1 MKAVGVVVEYNPFH
15 NGHLFHL
22 QQAMEQTDADLSI
35 AAMSGNFLQRGEPAL
50 VSKRARTKMA
60 LEAGVDIVFELPYRF
75 ATQHAETFAE
85 GAVSIL
91 SGAGC
96 DTLCFGSESGDLEAF
111 TNTVA
116 FLEENNEEF
125 QKKIKFYTGEG
136 HSYPKSIALSFQSLA
151 PSESF
156 IDISKPNNILGLHYL
171 QAIIRQESSMKA
183 ETITRKN
190 AGYHDEHFASATI
203 ASATSI
209 RKALFGAAGEIETI
223 KQYVPETTYAQL
235 INYRDQYGGFHS
247 WENYWPLLKY
257 KLTQS
262 NPSELREF
270 YEVEEGLE
278 NRLLAAAST
287 SCSFQQ
293 FMESIKTKRYTW
305 TRLQRVCLHILTN
318 TRKDTMKTSQKTV
331 NYLRLLGATEKG
343 RSYLNSKKKDFNLP
357 LVSKLSAFSDPDIE
371 LDIKAS
377 RIYALGQKHH
387 GQEQLLAEEFSRPPI
402 MLKNSRR

>member
-22 QQAMEQTDADLSI
+22 QQAKEQSGADISI

-50 VSKRARTKMA
+50 VSKWARTKMA

-91 SGAGC
+91 SAAGC
-96 DTLCFGSESGDLEAF
+96 DTLCFGSESGDLDAF
-111 TNTVA
+111 NKTIT
-116 FLEENNEEF
+116 FLEENNEKF
-125 QKKIKFYTGEG
+125 QERIRLYTGEG
-136 HSYPKSIALSFQSLA
+136 YSYPKSISLGFQSLA
-151 PSESF
+151 PDESF
-156 IDISKPNNILGLHYL
+156 IDISRPNNILGLHYI
-171 QAIIRQESSMKA
+171 QAIIRQKSSMKA
-183 ETITRKN
+183 ETITRKS

-209 RKALFGAAGEIETI
+209 RKALFGAAGEIENI
-223 KQYVPETTYAQL
+223 KQYVPETTYKQL
-235 INYRDQYGGFHS
+235 TDYRDQYGSFHS

-257 KLTQS
+257 KLLQS
-262 NPSELREF
+262 NPSELRGF

-278 NRLLAAAST
+278 NRLLAAAAS
-287 SCSFQQ
+287 SESFQQ
-293 FMESIKTKRYTW
+293 FMEYIKTKRYTW

-318 TRKDTMKTSQKTV
+318 TSKTTMKTSQKTV

-343 RSYLNSKKKDFNLP
+343 RSYLNHKKKDFSLP
-357 LVSKLSAFSDPDIE
+357 LVSKLSAFSDPDID

-377 RIYALGQKHH
+377 RIYALGQTGK
-387 GQEQLLAEEFSRPPI
+387 GQYQLLAEEFARPPI
-402 MLKNSRR
+402 MLKS

>member
-15 NGHLFHL
+15 NGHLYHL
-22 QQAMEQTDADLSI
+22 QQAKEQTGADISI

-50 VSKRARTKMA
+50 VSKWARTQMA

-91 SGAGC
+91 SAAGC
-96 DTLCFGSESGDLEAF
+96 DTLCFGSESGDLDAF
-111 TNTVA
+111 TKTIT
-116 FLEENNEEF
+116 FLEENNEVF
-125 QKKIKFYTGEG
+125 QEKIKFYTGEG
-136 HSYPKSIALSFQSLA
+136 YSYPKSIGLSFRSLA
-151 PSESF
+151 PSENF
-156 IDISKPNNILGLHYL
+156 IDISRPNNILGLHYI
-171 QAIIRQESSMKA
+171 QAIIRQKSSMKA

-209 RKALFGAAGEIETI
+209 RKALFGASGEIETI

-235 INYRDQYGGFHS
+235 IHYRDQYDGFHS
-247 WENYWPLLKY
+247 WENYWPILKY
-257 KLTQS
+257 KLLQS
-262 NPSELREF
+262 DPSELKGF

-278 NRLLAAAST
+278 NRLFAAAAS

-318 TRKDTMKTSQKTV
+318 TRKETMKTSQKTV

-343 RSYLNSKKKDFNLP
+343 RSYLNYKKKEFSLP
-357 LVSKLSAFSDPDIE
+357 LVSKLSAFADPDIE

-377 RIYALGQKHH
+377 RIYALGQKDH
-387 GQEQLLAEEFSRPPI
+387 GQEKLLAEEFSRPPI
-402 MLKNSRR
+402 MLRK

>member
-22 QQAMEQTDADLSI
+22 QMAKEQTGADIAI

-50 VSKRARTKMA
+50 VSKWSRTRMA
-60 LEAGVDIVFELPYRF
+60 LLAGVDIVFELPYRF

-91 SGAGC
+91 SAAGC

-111 TNTVA
+111 NKTVA
-116 FLEENNEEF
+116 FLEENNDKFQEE
-125 QKKIKFYTGEG
+125 IRFYTGEG
-136 HSYPKSIALSFQSLA
+136 YSYPKSIALSFQSLS
-151 PSESF
+151 PSEEYV
-156 IDISKPNNILGLHYL
+156 DISKPNNILGLHYI
-171 QAIIRQESSMKA
+171 QAIMRQNSPMQA
-183 ETITRKN
+183 VTITRKN

-209 RKALFGAAGEIETI
+209 RKALFGPAGELETI
-223 KQYVPETTYAQL
+223 KQYVPETTFEQL
-235 INYRDQYGGFHS
+235 VAYKEEYGGFHT
-247 WENYWPLLKY
+247 WENYWPFLKY
-257 KLTQS
+257 KLLQS
-262 NPSELREF
+262 NPSELKEY

-278 NRLLAAAST
+278 NRLHLAAAS
-287 SCSFQQ
+287 SASFQQ

-318 TRKDTMKTSQKTV
+318 TRKDLMKTNQKTV
-331 NYLRLLGATEKG
+331 NYLRLLGASEKG
-343 RSYLNSKKKDFNLP
+343 RSYLNLKKKDLPLP
-357 LVSKLSAFSDPDIE
+357 LVSKLSGFTDPDIE

-377 RIYALGQKHH
+377 RIYALGQTGI
-387 GQEQLLAEEFSRPPI
+387 GQQKLIAEEFAQPPI
-402 MLKNSRR
+402 MLDS

>member
-15 NGHLFHL
+15 NGHLYHL
-22 QQAMEQTDADLSI
+22 QQAKEQTGADISI

-50 VSKRARTKMA
+50 VSKWARTKMA

-91 SGAGC
+91 SAAGC
-96 DTLCFGSESGDLEAF
+96 DTLCFGSESGELEAF
-111 TNTVA
+111 NKTIA
-116 FLEENNEEF
+116 FLEDNNEVF
-125 QKKIKFYTGEG
+125 QEKIKSYTGEG
-136 HSYPKSIALSFQSLA
+136 YSYPKSIALSFHSLA

-156 IDISKPNNILGLHYL
+156 IDISRPNNILGLHYI
-171 QAIIRQESSMKA
+171 QAIIRQKSSMKA

-209 RKALFGAAGEIETI
+209 RKALFGAAGEIESI
-223 KQYVPETTYAQL
+223 KQYVPETTYTQL

-247 WENYWPLLKY
+247 WEDYWPLLKY
-257 KLTQS
+257 KLLQS
-262 NPSELREF
+262 TPSEIKEF

-278 NRLLAAAST
+278 NRLLAAAGS
-287 SCSFQQ
+287 SGSFQQ

-318 TRKDTMKTSQKTV
+318 TSKDTMKKSQKTV
-331 NYLRLLGATEKG
+331 NYLKLLGATEKG
-343 RSYLNSKKKDFNLP
+343 RSYLNYKKKDFNLP
-357 LVSKLSAFSDPDIE
+357 LVSKLSAFSDPDID

-377 RIYALGQKHH
+377 RIYALGQTAK
-387 GQEQLLAEEFSRPPI
+387 GQEQLLAEEFARPPI
-402 MLKNSRR
+402 MLNS

>member
-15 NGHLFHL
+15 NGHLYHL
-22 QQAMEQTDADLSI
+22 QQAKDQTGADVSI

-50 VSKRARTKMA
+50 VSKWARTRMA

-91 SGAGC
+91 SAAGC
-96 DTLCFGSESGDLEAF
+96 DTLCFGSESGDLDSF
-111 TNTVA
+111 QKTIA
-116 FLEENNEEF
+116 FLDENHDVF
-125 QKKIKFYTGEG
+125 QEKIKFYMGEG
-136 HSYPKSIALSFQSLA
+136 YSYPKSIALGFHALA
-151 PSESF
+151 PSENF
-156 IDISKPNNILGLHYL
+156 IDISRPNNILGLHYI
-171 QAIIRQESSMKA
+171 QAIISQKSSMTP

-209 RKALFGAAGEIETI
+209 RKALFGSAGEIETI
-223 KQYVPETTYAQL
+223 KQYVPDSTYEQL
-235 INYRDQYGGFHS
+235 VYYKEQFGRFHS

-257 KLTQS
+257 KLLQS
-262 NPSELREF
+262 TPSELGEF

-278 NRLLAAAST
+278 NRLLAAAGS
-287 SCSFQQ
+287 SASFQQ
-293 FMESIKTKRYTW
+293 FMENIKTKRYTW

-318 TRKDTMKTSQKTV
+318 TRKDTMKTNQKTV

-343 RSYLNSKKKDFNLP
+343 RSYLNNKKKDLSLP
-357 LVSKLSAFSDPDIE
+357 LVSKLSGFTDPDIE

-377 RIYALGQKHH
+377 KIYALGVNGKEQ
-387 GQEQLLAEEFSRPPI
+387 QQLLSEEFGRPPI
-402 MLKNSRR
+402 MLKS

>member
-15 NGHLFHL
+15 NGHLYHL
-22 QQAMEQTDADLSI
+22 QQAQEQTGADISI

-50 VSKRARTKMA
+50 VSKWARTQMA
-60 LEAGVDIVFELPYRF
+60 LEAGVDLVFELPYRF

-91 SGAGC
+91 SAAGC
-96 DTLCFGSESGDLEAF
+96 DTLCFGSESGDLDAF
-111 TNTVA
+111 TKTIT
-116 FLEENNEEF
+116 FLEENDEVF
-125 QKKIKFYTGEG
+125 QEKIKFYTGEG
-136 HSYPKSIALSFQSLA
+136 YSYPKSIALSFRSLA
-151 PSESF
+151 PSENF
-156 IDISKPNNILGLHYL
+156 IDISRPNNILGLHYI
-171 QAIIRQESSMKA
+171 QANIRQKSSMKA

-209 RKALFGAAGEIETI
+209 RKALFGASGEIETI

-235 INYRDQYGGFHS
+235 IHYRNQYGGFHS

-257 KLTQS
+257 KLLQS
-262 NPSELREF
+262 GPSELKGF

-278 NRLLAAAST
+278 NRLFAAAAS
-287 SCSFQQ
+287 SDSFQQ
-293 FMESIKTKRYTW
+293 FMEYIKTKRYTW

-318 TRKDTMKTSQKTV
+318 TRKETMKTSQKTV

-343 RSYLNSKKKDFNLP
+343 RSYLNYKKKEFSLP
-357 LVSKLSAFSDPDIE
+357 LVSKLSAFADPDIE

-377 RIYALGQKHH
+377 RIYALGQKGH
-387 GQEQLLAEEFSRPPI
+387 GQEKLLAEEFARPPI
-402 MLKNSRR
+402 MLIK

>member
-15 NGHLFHL
+15 NGHLYHL
-22 QQAMEQTDADLSI
+22 QQAKEQTGADVSI

-50 VSKRARTKMA
+50 VSKWARTRMA
-60 LEAGVDIVFELPYRF
+60 LAAGVDIVFELPYRF

-85 GAVSIL
+85 GSVSIL
-91 SGAGC
+91 SAAGC
-96 DTLCFGSESGDLEAF
+96 DTLCFGSESGELESFQKTIVFLAENDEAF
-111 TNTVA
+111 Q
-116 FLEENNEEF
+116 E
-125 QKKIKFYTGEG
+125 KIKFYTGEG
-136 HSYPKSIALSFQSLA
+136 HSYPKSIALAFQSLA

-156 IDISKPNNILGLHYL
+156 IDISRPNNILGLHYI
-171 QAIIRQESSMKA
+171 QAIISQKSSMKP

-209 RKALFGAAGEIETI
+209 RKALFGSAGEIETI
-223 KQYVPETTYAQL
+223 KQYVPETTYEQL
-235 INYRDQYGGFHS
+235 INYREQYGGFHS

-257 KLTQS
+257 KLLQS
-262 NPSELREF
+262 TSSQLREF

-278 NRLLAAAST
+278 NRLLAAAGS
-287 SCSFQQ
+287 SDSFQQ

-318 TRKDTMKTSQKTV
+318 TRKETMKMSEKTA

-343 RSYLNSKKKDFNLP
+343 RSYLNTMKKDFSLP
-357 LVSKLSAFSDPDIE
+357 LVSKLSGFSDPDIE

-377 RIYALGQKHH
+377 KIYALGQSGK
-387 GQEQLLAEEFSRPPI
+387 GQEQLFSEEFGRPPI
-402 MLKNSRR
+402 MLKS